1 MWVSDCPN
9 GFAHQM
15 MKLLKQPHCQRM
27 QPHSQRIRTG
37 VGARRW
43 KTEKEASN
51 ANCCP
56 AT

>member
-15 MKLLKQPHCQRM
+15 MKLLKQPHCQRFR
-27 QPHSQRIRTG
+27 SG

-43 KTEKEASN
+43 KTQKEAFN

-56 AT
+56 VT